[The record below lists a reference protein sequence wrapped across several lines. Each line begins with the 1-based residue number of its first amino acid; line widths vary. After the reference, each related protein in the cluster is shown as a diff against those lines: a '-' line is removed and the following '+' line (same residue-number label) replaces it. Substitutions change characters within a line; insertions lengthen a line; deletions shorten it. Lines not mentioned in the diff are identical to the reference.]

1 MKINKLHLKKVI
13 FTLAIFTLTNYTFS
27 QCIVGE
33 SEVTIDISTDN
44 YGYEI
49 YWELL
54 PTGNT
59 CGTGTIFS
67 GGNTAVGCLGGSAQN
82 QTPGGYGDNITISE
96 GPWCITQGT
105 VLDILFVDDWGDSG
119 AEFTVYI
126 DGFPMY
132 SFNGGTGANSGTRNT
147 FTVNPPL
154 AYDMKGEKI
163 NLDSYVNIGNNTI
176 SGTIVNRGANTIT
189 ALDINYNVD
198 NGTVISAPLTGLT
211 ILPFT
216 EYQFSHPTQWNAAA
230 NGVYTVKAWTSNLNG
245 NADMYM
251 ADDTTQ
257 KTVTVGP
264 AIPFIIDDYIGTT
277 PVLTVIANSSNGIV
291 IPRDLDFHPIL
302 TRYELWIIRKET
314 EASGGRTVKISN
326 AGQGGQT
333 TLVQQDGN
341 ANHFMSL
348 PTGIAFSN
356 NENFATSPGVYDA
369 NHDGGS
375 PFTGPSLWSSD
386 PLIYAQP
393 SGGNGSHLDMLH
405 ESPYSMGIAHELD
418 NAFWVTDGNN
428 NSVTY
433 YDFKEDHGP
442 GNSYHG
448 DAIVR
453 KYNGLGLTED
463 PAHHVVSHLV
473 RDKNT
478 NWMYIVDSENAR
490 VLRMDVTTGTQTG
503 TFTPY
508 EATVE
513 SSVYTG
519 YTSEVYINT
528 GLTEPSGIDVI
539 GNRLIVSDHSNGDIV
554 IYDITGAAAEV
565 ERIVTGT
572 PGIMGVKVG
581 PDGKI
586 WYVNATTNQVVR
598 LDFWPTGVEQAEEE
612 TAVVLYPNPLYEN
625 STLNLNTTFKEN
637 YSVQLY
643 SVTGSLV
650 YTKEMKTPA
659 SEISLTGIPAGNYF
673 VKLTGVENKTVI
685 TKKIVVLK

>member
-1 MKINKLHLKKVI
+1 MKRIITTISLVA
-13 FTLAIFTLTNYTFS
+13 FFNYTYS
-27 QCIVGE
+27 QCSVGE
-33 SEVTIDISTDN
+33 SEVTIDIQTDD

-54 PTGNT
+54 PTTNA

-67 GGNTAVGCLGGSAQN
+67 GGNTAVGCTGGSAQN
-82 QTPGGYGDNITISE
+82 QIPGGYGNNITVSE

-105 VLDILFVDDWGDSG
+105 VLDILFIDDWGDNG
-119 AEFTVYI
+119 ANFIVYI
-126 DGFPMY
+126 DGFPL
-132 SFNGGTGANSGTRNT
+132 FDLAGGTGANAGTRNT

-154 AYDMKGEKI
+154 AFDMMGEKL
-163 NLDSYVNIGNNTI
+163 NLDSYVNIGNTTI
-176 SGTIVNRGANTIT
+176 SGTIMNRSSNTIT
-189 ALDINYNVD
+189 DLDINYNID
-198 NGTVISAPLTGLT
+198 NGAVVSAPLTGLS

-216 EYQFSHPTQWNAAA
+216 DYQFSHPTQWNAAS
-230 NGVYTVKAWTSNLNG
+230 NGVYSIKAWASNLNG

-251 ADDTTQ
+251 NDDTTQ
-257 KTVTVGP
+257 KSVTVGP
-264 AIPFIIDDYIGTT
+264 AIPFIIDDYIGAT
-277 PVLTVIANSSNGIV
+277 PVLTVIANSSDGIV

-302 TRYELWIIRKET
+302 TRYELWVIRKET

-326 AGQGGQT
+326 AGQGGQIE
-333 TLVQQDGN
+333 LVQQDGN
-341 ANHFMSL
+341 AMHFMSL

-356 NENFATSPGVYDA
+356 NENFSTSPGVYDA
-369 NHDGGS
+369 NHDGGN

-405 ESPYSMGIAHELD
+405 ESPYSMGIAHEID
-418 NAFWVTDGNN
+418 NAFWVNDGTS

-433 YDFKEDHGP
+433 YNFNEDHGP
-442 GNSYHG
+442 GNSDHS

-453 KYNGLGLTED
+453 KYTGLGLVED
-463 PAHHVVSHLV
+463 PAHHVVSHLI

-478 NWMYIVDSENAR
+478 NWLYIVDSENAR
-490 VLRMDVTTGTQTG
+490 VVRMDVTTGNQTG

-508 EATVE
+508 EGTAE

-519 YTSEVYINT
+519 FTSEVYINT

-539 GNRLIVSDHSNGDIV
+539 GNRLIVSDHSNGEIV
-554 IYDITGAAAEV
+554 IYDITGAAVEV

-586 WYVNATTNQVVR
+586 WYVNATTNEVVR
-598 LDFWPTGVEQAEEE
+598 LDFFPTGIEQPEAEI
-612 TAVVLYPNPLYEN
+612 AAALYPNPIYEN
-625 STLNLNTTFKEN
+625 SVLNLNTTFKEN
-637 YSVQLY
+637 YTVQLI
-643 SVTGSLV
+643 SLTGSLV
-650 YTKEMKTPA
+650 YSKEMKTQA
-659 SEISLTGIPAGNYF
+659 AEITLEGISAGNYF
-673 VKLTGVENKTVI
+673 VTLTGVETKTVI

>member
-1 MKINKLHLKKVI
+1 MKKQLLLLSSFLYSGLI
-13 FTLAIFTLTNYTFS
+13 FS
-27 QCIVGE
+27 QCNIGE

-49 YWELL
+49 YWQLL
-54 PTGNT
+54 PTGNA
-59 CGTGTIFS
+59 CGVGTIFA
-67 GGNTAVGCLGGSAQN
+67 GGNTAVGCTGGSAQN
-82 QTPGGYGDNITISE
+82 QIPGGYGDNTTISE

-105 VLDILFVDDWGDSG
+105 VLDILFIDDWGDNG
-119 AEFTVYI
+119 ADFTVYI
-126 DGFPMY
+126 DGFPL
-132 SFNGGTGANSGTRNT
+132 FDFAGGTGADAGTRNT

-154 AYDMKGEKI
+154 AFDMAGEKI
-163 NLDSYVNIGNNTI
+163 NLNSYVNIGNNTI
-176 SGTIVNRGANTIT
+176 SGTIMNRSANTIT
-189 ALDINYNVD
+189 DLAINYNID
-198 NGTVISAPLTGLT
+198 NGSVISAPLTGLSV
-211 ILPFT
+211 LPFT
-216 EYQFSHPTQWNAAA
+216 DYQFSHPTQWNAAT
-230 NGVYTVKAWTSNLNG
+230 NGVYTVKAWASNLNG
-245 NADMYM
+245 NTDLNPT
-251 ADDTTQ
+251 DDTIQ

-264 AIPFIIDDYIGTT
+264 AIPFIVDDYIGIT
-277 PVLTVIANSSNGIV
+277 PIQTVIADGTDGIV
-291 IPRDLDFHPIL
+291 IPRDLDFHPVL

-326 AGQGGQT
+326 AGQPGQT
-333 TLVQQDGN
+333 SLVQQDGN
-341 ANHFMSL
+341 AMHFMSL

-356 NENFATSPGVYDA
+356 NENFSTSPGVYDA
-369 NHDGGS
+369 NHDGGD

-405 ESPYSMGIAHELD
+405 ESPYSMGVAHEID
-418 NAFWVTDGNN
+418 NAFWVNDGNN

-442 GNSYHG
+442 GNSDHSDG
-448 DAIVR
+448 IVR

-478 NWMYIVDSENAR
+478 NWLYIVDSENAR
-490 VLRMDVTTGTQTG
+490 VVRMDVTTGSQSG

-519 YTSEVYINT
+519 FTSEVYINT

-554 IYDITGAAAEV
+554 IYDITGTATEV
-565 ERIVTGT
+565 ERIQTGT

-586 WYVNATTNQVVR
+586 WYVNATTNEVVR
-598 LDFWPTGVEQAEEE
+598 LDFSPSGIQHNANDISVA
-612 TAVVLYPNPLYEN
+612 LYPNPLYEN
-625 STLNLNTTFKEN
+625 STLNLNTTFTGN
-637 YSVQLY
+637 YSVQLF
-643 SVTGSLV
+643 SVTGALIFS
-650 YTKEMKTPA
+650 KEMKTA
-659 SEISLTGIPAGNYF
+659 VSEINFNGIPAGNYY
-673 VKLTGVENKTVI
+673 VRISGDDNSAVI
-685 TKKIVVLK
+685 TKKIVLLK